1 MRGDCQSTA
10 ATGRMGR
17 MGQLIY
23 SGIASLDG
31 YIADRDG
38 NFDWSA
44 PDEEVHAF
52 VNDLE
57 RDVGTYL
64 FGRRMYEV
72 MAVWETLGTAEDP
85 PVIQDFARIWQ
96 GADKVVYSSSLATVS
111 TGRTRIERTFSPDAV
126 RELKAGT
133 DGNIGIG
140 GPTLA
145 AAALDAGLV
154 DECRL
159 FLNPVTVGGGL
170 RFLPDGLGLR
180 LELLEEHTFGNGVVY
195 LRYRTL
201 V

>member
-1 MRGDCQSTA
+1 
-10 ATGRMGR
+10 MGR

-52 VNDLE
+52 INDLE
-57 RDVGTYL
+57 RGVGTFL
-64 FGRRMYEV
+64 LGRRMYEV
-72 MAVWETLGTAEDP
+72 MSAWEAWDTTDEP

-96 GADKVVYSSSLATVS
+96 GADKVVYSASLESVDTA
-111 TGRTRIERTFSPDAV
+111 RTRIERTFNPDAV
-126 RELKAGT
+126 RELKAATEGS
-133 DGNIGIG
+133 ISIG

-154 DECRL
+154 DECQL
-159 FLNPVTVGGGL
+159 FLNPVAVGGGL

-180 LELLEEHTFGNGVVY
+180 LELLEERTFGNGVVY
-195 LRYRTL
+195 LRYRT
-201 V
+201 VA